1 MKRKVG
7 KFEVVA
13 RRNPKTQ
20 ENARVGG
27 SRCVVSVVA
36 TVASWM
42 YKGKHR
48 TKLFLYMFCLSS
60 ALKEPILV
68 RGWDCKLD
76 VFGVQF
82 CSCPFHASKLL
93 LTNADLGV
101 KVSSRKW
108 GSAMQ
113 HHSCNL
119 CCSMLTYL
127 SHSCVFSS
135 NVSSQTRTGI
145 QNPSTRM

>member
-1 MKRKVG
+1 
-7 KFEVVA
+7 
-13 RRNPKTQ
+13 
-20 ENARVGG
+20 
-27 SRCVVSVVA
+27 
-36 TVASWM
+36 
-42 YKGKHR
+42 
-48 TKLFLYMFCLSS
+48 
-60 ALKEPILV
+60 V

-119 CCSMLTYL
+119 SCSMLTYL
-127 SHSCVFSS
+127 SHSSVFSG
-135 NVSSQTRTGI
+135 NVSSQTRTGN
-145 QNPSTRM
+145 QNPSTHM